1 MTSTAKDIRDHIVAN
16 TTLTSGQVFV
26 GKIQTL
32 GSPAIVAA
40 VIETPLGSNIRTM
53 GSTPAARIQFR
64 LPMIQVMVRA
74 GSRDNDNDDG
84 WKETWDIANE
94 IHQLL
99 MDANEFT
106 INGTTYAT
114 IEATTEIMQ
123 MVEDSVTELAMFAM
137 NYECWRRGI

>member
-1 MTSTAKDIRDHIVAN
+1 MTSTAKDIRDHIVDQ
-16 TTLTSGQVFV
+16 TSLTSGRVFV
-26 GKIQTL
+26 GKIQIIST
-32 GSPAIVAA
+32 PAIVAA

-53 GSTPAARIQFR
+53 GSTPAARVQFR

-74 GSRDNDNDDG
+74 GSRDGSNSDG
-84 WKETWDIANE
+84 WKDTWDVANE

-123 MVEDSVTELAMFAM
+123 VVEDSVTELAMFSM

>member
-1 MTSTAKDIRDHIVAN
+1 MTSTAKDIRDHIVAQ
-16 TTLTSGQVFV
+16 TSLVASKVFV
-26 GKIQTL
+26 GKIQLST
-32 GSPAIVAA
+32 GIVAA
-40 VIETPLGSNIRTM
+40 VVETPLGSNIRTM
-53 GSTPAARIQFR
+53 GSTPAARVQFR

-74 GSRDNDNDDG
+74 GSRDGSNSDG
-84 WKETWDIANE
+84 WKATWDIANE
-94 IHQLL
+94 IHRLL

-123 MVEDSVTELAMFAM
+123 VVEDSVTELAMFSM